1 MLAVIWVF
9 VIVWLIILFV
19 VVLYALSVAGV
30 VLWLF
35 SGFGLIWLVRVGC
48 WFVLCLLWVV
58 VYVVVVCACDYF
70 GLLGNVVSCGDA
82 GFDYVGRLCWV
93 YYFICWLM

>member
-1 MLAVIWVF
+1 MF

-35 SGFGLIWLVRVGC
+35 SCFGLIWLVRGGW
-48 WFVLCLLWVV
+48 WFMWWWFALAIILVCLVML
-58 VYVVVVCACDYF
+58 
-70 GLLGNVVSCGDA
+70 
-82 GFDYVGRLCWV
+82 
-93 YYFICWLM
+93 

>member
-35 SGFGLIWLVRVGC
+35 SCLV
-48 WFVLCLLWVV
+48 
-58 VYVVVVCACDYF
+58 
-70 GLLGNVVSCGDA
+70 
-82 GFDYVGRLCWV
+82 
-93 YYFICWLM
+93 

>member
-1 MLAVIWVF
+1 MF

-35 SGFGLIWLVRVGC
+35 SCFGLIWLVRVGGLVC
-48 WFVLCLLWVV
+48 IVLVVGGGLCGGGLRLRLFWFAW
-58 VYVVVVCACDYF
+58 
-70 GLLGNVVSCGDA
+70 
-82 GFDYVGRLCWV
+82 
-93 YYFICWLM
+93 